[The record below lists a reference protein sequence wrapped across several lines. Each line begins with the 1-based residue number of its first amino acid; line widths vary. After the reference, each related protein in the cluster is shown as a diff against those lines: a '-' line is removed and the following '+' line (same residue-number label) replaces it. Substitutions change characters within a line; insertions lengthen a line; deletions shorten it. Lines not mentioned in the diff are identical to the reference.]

1 MNIPK
6 NIAGKD
12 FNDNKYA
19 YFEELRENSPVHKG
33 KFFVMNATFL
43 SRYQDCADILRDD
56 RFIRNRSVASGG
68 GGRMP
73 FPLPKSVALVATSMI
88 TEDNPAHRR
97 LRLLVNKAFTPSS
110 LTTMEQQIEDL
121 TNELL
126 DEAEPK
132 GTVDLVQ
139 AYALPIPVKVISALM
154 GVSDEDM
161 PRFKQG
167 IRVLTEGMSG
177 WGIRSE
183 EHTSELQSQ

>member
-56 RFIRNRSVASGG
+56 RFIRNRSVALGG
-68 GGRMP
+68 GARMP

-88 TEDNPAHRR
+88 TEDHPAHRR
-97 LRLLVNKAFTPSS
+97 LRPAAARTRRSVSGAESYPGWHSS
-110 LTTMEQQIEDL
+110 STM
-121 TNELL
+121 
-126 DEAEPK
+126 
-132 GTVDLVQ
+132 
-139 AYALPIPVKVISALM
+139 VISEP
-154 GVSDEDM
+154 S
-161 PRFKQG
+161 RCW
-167 IRVLTEGMSG
+167 I
-177 WGIRSE
+177 
-183 EHTSELQSQ
+183 

>member
-56 RFIRNRSVASGG
+56 RFIRNRSVALGG

-73 FPLPKSVALVATSMI
+73 VPLPKSVALVATSMI
-88 TEDNPAHRR
+88 TDDNPAHRR
-97 LRLLVNKAFTPSS
+97 LRLLVN
-110 LTTMEQQIEDL
+110 
-121 TNELL
+121 
-126 DEAEPK
+126 
-132 GTVDLVQ
+132 
-139 AYALPIPVKVISALM
+139 
-154 GVSDEDM
+154 
-161 PRFKQG
+161 
-167 IRVLTEGMSG
+167 
-177 WGIRSE
+177 
-183 EHTSELQSQ
+183 